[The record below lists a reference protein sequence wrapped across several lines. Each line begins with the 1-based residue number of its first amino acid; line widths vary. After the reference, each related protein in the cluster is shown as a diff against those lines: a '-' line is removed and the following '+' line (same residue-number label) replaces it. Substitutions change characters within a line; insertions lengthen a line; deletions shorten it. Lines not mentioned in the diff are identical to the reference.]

1 MRMLDQSE
9 AFPKK
14 VNISKYQ
21 PLIDSALKASNGKD
35 GLPRVVI
42 EDFPDAKAA
51 DKAANAIRSRT
62 QNDIPRLKVSC
73 PVGSKTVSIYR
84 TDEPRRKR
92 KKREPVPVKPETPD
106 TPPAPEAE

>member
-21 PLIDSALKASNGKD
+21 PLIDSALKASVGKD

-51 DKAANAIRSRT
+51 DKAANAIRSHT
-62 QNDIPRLKVSC
+62 QNDIPRLRVSC

-84 TDEPRRKR
+84 TDEPRRTR
-92 KKREPVPVKPETPD
+92 KKRGSAPATPETPD
-106 TPPAPEAE
+106 TPPVPEAE